1 MTDTIQLQLENQ
13 EEKKSSLSQADLKQ
27 AQVFSEKIDITNT
40 MMVMK
45 YGQAAQKKMIHFS
58 ESSLLQ
64 VPSIDI
70 KETEEILKGLIAG
83 IKEFEQLL
91 GSENP
96 LTYEKFK
103 MIYSRFSA
111 KLTEAARRLEICRS
125 SLLRHEKRL
134 DNCIDECVKNIREF
148 DMYIY
153 AGKRRLQSFQ
163 QKEYQDLC
171 RKAERTG
178 FLEDTIAVNEAK
190 EATDRFEKKLYD
202 LTLSRTIPFQT
213 MTHIK
218 VIQNTDILMAD
229 SLGKLITDTFSLYR
243 NRIVLSVGLKESEN
257 ENIKMIDMDLIREAD
272 RDLVMAMNAVMKIQ
286 SEQGRKQKKS
296 FLAFLHDE

>member
-1 MTDTIQLQLENQ
+1 MTDTIQLQLENKG
-13 EEKKSSLSQADLKQ
+13 ERKNNLSQADLRQ
-27 AQVFSEKIDITNT
+27 AQEFSEQIDITNT
-40 MMVMK
+40 MMVMQ

-70 KETEEILKGLIAG
+70 KETEEILKGLISG
-83 IKEFEQLL
+83 LKEFEQLL
-91 GSENP
+91 GNENP
-96 LTYEKFK
+96 LTYDKFK

-111 KLTEAARRLEICRS
+111 KLTEAARRLEICRN

-134 DNCIDECVKNIREF
+134 DTFIDECLKNIREF

-153 AGKRRLQSFQ
+153 AGKSRLQSFKE
-163 QKEYQDLC
+163 KEYQELC
-171 RKAERTG
+171 HRAEKNG

-190 EATDRFEKKLYD
+190 GAMDRFEKKLYD

-229 SLGKLITDTFSLYR
+229 SLGKLVTDTFSLYR
-243 NRIVLSVGLKESEN
+243 NRIVLSIGLKPSEDES
-257 ENIKMIDMDLIREAD
+257 IRMIDKEIIFEAD
-272 RDLVMAMNAVMKIQ
+272 RDLLSAMNAVLKIQ
-286 SEQGRKQKKS
+286 SDQEKEQKKT
-296 FLAFLHDE
+296 FLAFLKK